1 MSFSKSN
8 IFWGL
13 LMAWL
18 IGVAIGSWL
27 GLGWLGT
34 YPYLGFIPG
43 LLLIGIGWRRHWG
56 LVLIGLGLLLLV
68 GGWIRVSQLRFEQT
82 ILTQATDTNFSP
94 LLRGYVS
101 DSPVLSGANQRI
113 VFTVEF
119 LRLGNWVAPYRLHEK
134 ILVTTDA
141 YPRYHYGDKLQL
153 TGKLTLPTNTTDFD
167 YISYLARD
175 QIFTLMYQP
184 KIESANFALEK
195 ITRAKI
201 WFYGGLF
208 KARDY
213 FSDQVA
219 EAVKEP
225 AAAYINGILL
235 GTRANIPADIK
246 ADFATTGLSHILAIS
261 GYNISIIAL
270 VIAWS
275 LSWLMPRSKAF
286 WLAVVIIIL
295 FTLLTGASAS
305 VVRAAVMGTLVLI
318 GELIGRLYNPRNAL
332 TLAAA
337 LMVAFNPLILRY
349 DVGFQ
354 LSFLATAGLLY
365 LSPLWR
371 QAKWLHWLP
380 NWFNLR
386 DTLATTLSAQMMVL
400 PLAFYYFH
408 TFSLIALPAN
418 LIILP
423 LVPALMA
430 LGFATGVAGSIW
442 SVLGK
447 IVGVATWLLATIQ
460 LYLVSWLAKLPG
472 AALPVKL
479 DWLGLLLAYILLICG
494 LYFYYKKKTKLEP
507 WKNAPN

>member
-1 MSFSKSN
+1 
-8 IFWGL
+8 
-13 LMAWL
+13 MAWL
-18 IGVAIGSWL
+18 IGVGIGSWL
-27 GLGWLGT
+27 GLGWLST

-43 LLLIGIGWRRHWG
+43 LLLIGIGWRRRWG

-68 GGWIRVSQLRFEQT
+68 GGWVWVNQVRSEQT

-94 LLRGYVS
+94 MVRGYVS
-101 DSPVLSGANQRI
+101 DSPTISGANQRL

-119 LRLGNWVAPYRLHEK
+119 LKLGNWVAPYRLHEK
-134 ILVTTDA
+134 ILVTTDT
-141 YPRYHYGDKLQL
+141 YPHYRYGDKLQL
-153 TGKLTLPTNTTDFD
+153 TGKLTLPTNTSDFD
-167 YISYLARD
+167 YVSYLARD

-184 KIESANFALEK
+184 KIQTANFSLEK
-195 ITRAKI
+195 ITQAKI

-208 KARDY
+208 KVRDY
-213 FSDQVA
+213 FSDRVA
-219 EAVKEP
+219 QAVKEP
-225 AAAYINGILL
+225 AASYINGVLL

-246 ADFATTGLSHILAIS
+246 ADFASTGLSHILAIS

-286 WLAVVIIIL
+286 WLAVTMIIL

-318 GELIGRLYNPRNAL
+318 GELIGRIYNPRNAL

-371 QAKWLHWLP
+371 QVRWLHWLP
-380 NWFNLR
+380 NWFSLR
-386 DTLATTLSAQMMVL
+386 DTLATTLSAQIMVL
-400 PLAFYYFH
+400 PLALYYFH
-408 TFSLIALPAN
+408 TFSLVALPAN
-418 LIILP
+418 LLILP
-423 LVPALMA
+423 LIPALMA
-430 LGFATGVAGSIW
+430 LGFATGVVGSIW

-447 IVGVATWLLATIQ
+447 VVGMFAWLLATIQ
-460 LYLVSWLAKLPG
+460 LYLVSWMAKLPG
-472 AALPVKL
+472 ATLPVKL
-479 DWLGLLLAYILLICG
+479 DWVGLLVAYAILISW
-494 LYFYYKKKTKLEP
+494 LYLYYRKKTKLGARA
-507 WKNAPN
+507 NF